1 MSINYGDLKV
11 AVRSVLLPQDVLGVA
26 QPLLGSSSRCWPEQ
40 GARG

>member
-26 QPLLGSSSRCWPEQ
+26 QPLLSWPEQ